1 MPLGIARKVTNRR
14 PSLYPVNA
22 DPRKNCLSP
31 RLRGGLLGF
40 LAAAACFGA
49 CAEAQVVAEKIAPDT
64 VRFYASPASQ
74 ASAKPSVAIEGNWPA
89 LGGMPIGFPVVPI
102 FSDPGGGNARVTVP
116 VPAGSNVYGTGLVA
130 GPLERTGRFTTLYNE
145 DSYQWGDSDQ
155 QLYQSHPWVLVVRPD
170 GSSFGVIFDSTWRST
185 IDLTAPVASGIR
197 FQQTSAAGYP
207 PVIVIERS
215 NPADVVK
222 ALSDLTG
229 RPFMPP
235 LWSIGFHQSRYSYT
249 PAARS
254 LEVAQGFRDR
264 RIPADTIW
272 FDIDY
277 MSGAKNFTFNA
288 FAFPNPAA
296 TNASLRALGF
306 SSVWIIDPGTKQ
318 DSTYSIFTSGFA
330 GNHFVKQANQTT
342 DQTGTV
348 WPGTCV
354 WPDFTRAETRQWW
367 AGLFPSFLSRGAD
380 GVWNDMNEPSV
391 FNVPGGTMP
400 NDAWHRADAELGG
413 PGTHLQYHNIYGMQ
427 MVRATRD
434 GFLQTRPA
442 LRPFVLSRANYLGGQ
457 KYAAT
462 WTGDNTADWYHLDV
476 SISNVLNLGLSGQP
490 NSGPDIGGYSGTS
503 AGDGILYLR
512 WLGLG
517 SMLPFS
523 RVHTEKGGV
532 DREPWVLG
540 ASGEEVAR
548 LALQRRYQLL
558 PHLYTLF
565 HEAHTTGM
573 PVARPLFFAEPANPA
588 LRTRDDEFLLGDGL
602 VVACAT
608 SQSGT
613 PQRPPLTGP
622 LHRFSFPVSNLP
634 GAAGDEAP
642 LDLPH
647 LYLRGGSIVP
657 VGPIRQNTREGTL
670 DPLTL
675 IVALDENGLAGG
687 MLYEDAGDGFGYQQ
701 GDYRLSKYSAFR
713 EQNRVHVTLD
723 TVWGSRPPIERRCV
737 VRLLTGDLTEIRA
750 EGRDGDEIVI
760 PLDSPPATL
769 DPRHIDG
776 RTLNG
781 AFEKVDLLAFQTTPS
796 AGQNNT
802 NELNAMWVRPEIGG
816 VRIGLSGNLGTDASA
831 VAIFLDTQAGGQNQI
846 NTGALAS
853 PPPGLAAI
861 TNTRLESGFNAD
873 RLLWVSLT
881 GVTVSSYWVELN
893 TGSAST
899 IKLLGR
905 RLVNS
910 GFGLL
915 SGGINPAGIQVAID
929 NTNTAGVEAD
939 AGGDPLS
946 ANTGVEI
953 FIPDAALGPG
963 ASPCRP
969 VQIMAALVGPDGTF
983 RSQVLPPAPGSGSLG
998 MTPDFGLIPGAQV
1011 ALGYATLVSA
1021 DVNLDGSVNV
1031 EDLYAW
1037 EQGQGVRDIDR
1048 SGVVDANDREW
1059 LMSVIRCREAEL
1071 ETVGRR

>member
-1 MPLGIARKVTNRR
+1 MKPRAGVLLLIQPEPFVTF
-14 PSLYPVNA
+14 A
-22 DPRKNCLSP
+22 MRKNGSVA
-31 RLRGGLLGF
+31 RT
-40 LAAAACFGA
+40 LAALIALVAASP
-49 CAEAQVVAEKIAPDT
+49 ESPAQLVAERIAPGI

-74 ASAKPSVAIEGNWPA
+74 AASKPSVAIEGAWPA
-89 LGGMPIGFPVVPI
+89 LGGLPIGFSIIPA
-102 FSDPGGGNARVTVP
+102 FSDPGSGNARVTVP
-116 VPAGSNVYGTGLVA
+116 VPTGSHVYGTGLVA

-170 GSSFGVIFDSTWRST
+170 GSAFGVIFDSTWKST
-185 IDLTAPVASGIR
+185 IDLTSPVAIGIR
-197 FQQTSAAGYP
+197 FQQTSVAGYP
-207 PVIVIERS
+207 PVIVIDRS
-215 NPADVVK
+215 NPSDVVK

-254 LEVAQGFRDR
+254 LEVARGFRDR

-296 TNASLRALGF
+296 TNASLHALGF

-318 DSTYSIFTSGFA
+318 DTAYSIFASGLA
-330 GNHFVKQANQTT
+330 GNHFVKQANQAS
-342 DQTGTV
+342 DQTGAA
-348 WPGTCV
+348 WPGTSV
-354 WPDFTRAETRQWW
+354 WPDYTRAETRQWW
-367 AGLFPSFLSRGAD
+367 AGLYPSFLAHGAD

-391 FNVPGGTMP
+391 FNAAGGTMP
-400 NDAWHRADAELGG
+400 NDAWHRADASLGG

-434 GFLQTRPA
+434 GFLQARPT

-462 WTGDNTADWYHLDV
+462 WTGDNTANWYHLDV
-476 SISNVLNLGLSGQP
+476 NISNVLNLGLSGQP
-490 NSGPDIGGYSGTS
+490 NSGADIGGYSTS
-503 AGDGILYLR
+503 NDAGVLLYIR

-517 SMLPFS
+517 AMMPFA
-523 RVHTEKGGV
+523 RVHTEKGGP
-532 DREPWVLG
+532 DMEPWVFG
-540 ASGEEVAR
+540 ASAEETAR

-573 PVARPLFFAEPANPA
+573 PVARPLFFAQPANAA

-608 SQSGT
+608 T
-613 PQRPPLTGP
+613 PQATPQKPPLTGP
-622 LHRFSFPVSNLP
+622 LHRFAFPVSNLP
-634 GAAGDEAP
+634 GAASDAAQ

-647 LYLRGGSIVP
+647 LFLRGGSIIP
-657 VGPIRQNTREGTL
+657 VGPIRQNTREAASDT
-670 DPLTL
+670 LTL
-675 IVALDENGLAGG
+675 IVSLDDNGLASG
-687 MLYEDAGDGFGYQQ
+687 MLYEDAGDGWGYQQ
-701 GDYRLSKYSAFR
+701 GDFRLSKYAAFR
-713 EQNRVHVTLD
+713 YQNRVHITLD
-723 TVWGSRPPIERRCV
+723 TVWGSRPAIDRRCV
-737 VRLLTGDLTEIRA
+737 VRLLTADLTEIRA
-750 EGRDGDEIVI
+750 EGRDGDEIIIDLPGKPV
-760 PLDSPPATL
+760 TL

-776 RTLNG
+776 RKLNE
-781 AFEKVDLLAFQTTPS
+781 AFEPVDLLALQTTP
-796 AGQNNT
+796 AGSLNNT
-802 NELNAMWVRPEIGG
+802 NELNAMWMRPEFGG

-846 NTGALAS
+846 NTSALAS

-861 TNTRLESGFNAD
+861 TNTRLENGFSPD

-881 GVTVSSYWVELN
+881 GVTVSAYWIELN
-893 TGSAST
+893 SPGAST

-915 SGGINPAGIQVAID
+915 SGGINPDGVQVAID
-929 NTNTAGVEAD
+929 NTNAAGIGAGPGGNALTAT
-939 AGGDPLS
+939 
-946 ANTGVEI
+946 TGIEI
-953 FIPDAALGPG
+953 FIPDAALGAG
-963 ASPCRP
+963 APPCRP
-969 VQIMAALVGPDGTF
+969 IQIMAALVGPDGAF
-983 RSQVLPPAPGSGSLG
+983 RSQVLPPAPGTGSLG
-998 MTPDFGLIPGAQV
+998 AAPNFAVMPGTQV
-1011 ALGYATLVSA
+1011 ALGYSSLVAA
-1021 DVNLDGSVNV
+1021 DVNLDGMVDV

-1037 EQGQGVRDIDR
+1037 EQGRGVRDIDR
-1048 SGVVDANDREW
+1048 NGAADGHDRDW
-1059 LMSVIRCREAEL
+1059 LVGIIRCREAEL
-1071 ETVGRR
+1071 EAVGRR